1 IISDEVYREFCYS
14 DEKYFSALNLEG
26 VDDNVIVI
34 DSVSKRFNLCGTRVG
49 FVVSKNKDV
58 MTAVLKFALA
68 RLCSPKLGQ
77 MASVGALKVDESYYT
92 AVREE
97 YIRRRNLL
105 VSELNK
111 IPGVLCPTPNGAFYA
126 PTRLPVDDAE
136 KFAKWMLTDFN
147 YNGKT
152 VLLTPMAGFYA
163 TPGMGI
169 NEVRIAY
176 VLKEE
181 DIIGAVECLAK
192 GLEAYPGRTI

>member
-1 IISDEVYREFCYS
+1 
-14 DEKYFSALNLEG
+14 
-26 VDDNVIVI
+26 
-34 DSVSKRFNLCGTRVG
+34 
-49 FVVSKNKDV
+49 
-58 MTAVLKFALA
+58 
-68 RLCSPKLGQ
+68 
-77 MASVGALKVDESYYT
+77 
-92 AVREE
+92 
-97 YIRRRNLL
+97 
-105 VSELNK
+105 
-111 IPGVLCPTPNGAFYA
+111 
-126 PTRLPVDDAE
+126 
-136 KFAKWMLTDFN
+136 MLTDFN